1 LVSNINY
8 QVSLLTKRLR
18 LTPVL
23 GTHAEV
29 MFPVLSDDRL
39 YEYTGDC
46 PPKSIADLA
55 AWFGALESRES
66 PDGEELWLT
75 WLLFTIEGNTVIGY
89 VQATV
94 RDDAA
99 DIAWLVG
106 SEWQGTGYA
115 SEAATALAAWLT
127 TNNVNAMSANI
138 HPDHSASQKVA
149 QAAGLH
155 YSGQIKDGEEV
166 WLMNSSTST
175 SKL

>member
-1 LVSNINY
+1 
-8 QVSLLTKRLR
+8 
-18 LTPVL
+18 
-23 GTHAEV
+23 
-29 MFPVLSDDRL
+29 MFPVLSDHKL
-39 YEYTGDC
+39 YEYTGGC
-46 PPKSIADLA
+46 PPQSIADLA
-55 AWFGALESRES
+55 AWFGALESRQS

-75 WLLFTIEGNTVIGY
+75 WLLFTNEGNTAIGY

-94 RDDAA
+94 TGHAA

-106 SEWQGTGYA
+106 SEWQGIGYA
-115 SEAATALAAWLT
+115 SEAATALTAWLH
-127 TNNVNAMSANI
+127 TNRIHAINANI